1 MSPTCFFRVVER
13 INETLRTQKKGA
25 FENQPHPMAVPRGSG
40 SEPRGE
46 GPGPWLWSQAAEVRI
61 PPWPLASVL
70 TSALYLAALLLSLLP
85 LYMG

>member
-1 MSPTCFFRVVER
+1 MLLKP
-13 INETLRTQKKGA
+13 
-25 FENQPHPMAVPRGSG
+25 PHPMAVPRGSG

-70 TSALYLAALLLSLLP
+70 TAAHYIAALFLSFCLFNGVTVIARTHRI
-85 LYMG
+85 MVSSSSRSV

>member
-25 FENQPHPMAVPRGSG
+25 FETQPHPMAVPRGSG

-70 TSALYLAALLLSLLP
+70 TKALYLAALLLSLLP
-85 LYMG
+85 L